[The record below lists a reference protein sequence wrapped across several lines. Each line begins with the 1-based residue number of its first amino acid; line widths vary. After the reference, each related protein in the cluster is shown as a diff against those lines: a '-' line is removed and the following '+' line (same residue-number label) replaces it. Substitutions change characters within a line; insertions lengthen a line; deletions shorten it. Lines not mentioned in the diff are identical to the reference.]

1 MKTWKA
7 WSVIGLSFAMSA
19 APAEA
24 ADPGNQAGHVHEAA
38 KAQATERGAPLFDN
52 LGSHH
57 RKVTT
62 TSEQAQR
69 YFDQGL
75 TLIYAFNHAEAIR
88 SFREAARLDP
98 TCVMAWW
105 GVALAYGPNI
115 NKPMDPEDVPKAW
128 EALTRRGNLPPARV
142 RRIGRTSRP

>member
-1 MKTWKA
+1 MKTLNTFSA
-7 WSVIGLSFAMSA
+7 IGLSLALFA
-19 APAEA
+19 APVRA
-24 ADPGNQAGHVHEAA
+24 ADTGKHAGHVHAAA
-38 KAQATERGAPLFDN
+38 KAPAATPSVDRGAPLFGD

-62 TSEQAQR
+62 KVERAQR

-98 TCVMAWW
+98 TCAMAWW
-105 GVALAYGPNI
+105 GVALGYGPNI
-115 NKPMDPEDVPKAW
+115 NKPMDPEDVP
-128 EALTRRGNLPPARV
+128 
-142 RRIGRTSRP
+142 